1 MFMALFIVDFS
12 LVDWLAYRAIGSVD
26 AVTVPQASQL
36 LMELGLDHYLDTMDR
51 CSLSDTVYGAAGVN
65 GWINGTCNVILFWNH
80 HYSLGIS
87 VR

>member
-1 MFMALFIVDFS
+1 MALFIVDFS
-12 LVDWLAYRAIGSVD
+12 LVDWLAYRAIGSMD

-36 LMELGLDHYLDTMDR
+36 LMELGLDPYLDTMDR

-65 GWINGTCNVILFWNH
+65 GWINGTCNVFLFWNH
-80 HYSLGIS
+80 HYSLRIS